1 MLSAEQLSCIKGR
14 QPLFSAVN
22 FVLHPGKCLHLQGRN
37 GVGKTSLLRVAC
49 GLARPASGQVRWKGQ
64 PLHDA
69 EEFRLQLLYLGH
81 SLALKE
87 DLTPLENLLLQARIS
102 SPACSRDQALQAL
115 ASFGLK
121 GREHLPVR
129 VLSQGQKRRAAL
141 ARLLLSRAT
150 LWILDEPVVALDAQ
164 ARSVL
169 CQALQAHAHGGGM
182 VLFTSHQP
190 LDLEPG
196 ICSSLEL
203 S

>member
-1 MLSAEQLSCIKGR
+1 MLSAQQLSCIKGR
-14 QPLFSAVN
+14 QPLFSDVN
-22 FVLHPGKCLHLQGRN
+22 FVLHPGNCLHLQGRN

-49 GLARPASGQVRWKGQ
+49 GLARPASGQVLWKDQ
-64 PLHDA
+64 PLQEA
-69 EEFRLQLLYLGH
+69 EEFQQQLLYLGH

-87 DLTPLENLLLQARIS
+87 DLSPLENLLLHTRIS
-102 SPACSRDQALQAL
+102 PPACSRGQALQAL
-115 ASFGLK
+115 AALGLK

-141 ARLLLSRAT
+141 ARLLLSHAR

-164 ARSVL
+164 ARKVL
-169 CQALQAHAHGGGM
+169 CQALQSHAHGGGM

-190 LDLEPG
+190 LELEPG
-196 ICSSLEL
+196 ICSALEL